1 MPLREKAILHRL
13 RRVPLYLQI
22 VVALALGVIVGIFLT
37 PERAVGFDIPARLI
51 LRLLGAIAPPLILVA
66 VMRALIS
73 AKVQVRLAGK
83 MFYLL
88 VLNTLVAFFVGLL
101 VANVIRPGRH
111 AAPPPNEAQPVAGAP
126 VAKPLDN
133 IHGI

>member
-66 VMRALIS
+66 VMRAKGGGS
-73 AKVQVRLAGK
+73 EMRYARLLDGHRRLRRSLESLARSSST
-83 MFYLL
+83 
-88 VLNTLVAFFVGLL
+88 TLASSVF
-101 VANVIRPGRH
+101 
-111 AAPPPNEAQPVAGAP
+111 
-126 VAKPLDN
+126 
-133 IHGI
+133 